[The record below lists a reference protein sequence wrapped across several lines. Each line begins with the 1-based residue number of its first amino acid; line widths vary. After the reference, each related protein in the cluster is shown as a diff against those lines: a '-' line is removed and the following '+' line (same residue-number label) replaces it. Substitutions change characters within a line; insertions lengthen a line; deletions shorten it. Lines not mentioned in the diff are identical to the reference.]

1 MILPRMYRIRQKLD
15 PPVVA
20 DVAAAVRAEIARLDL
35 QTRLKGGGR
44 VAVTGGSRGV
54 ANIAT
59 ILRATCDSL
68 KALGAKPFIVPAMG
82 SHGGATPEGQ
92 LQVLARYG
100 VTPEHMGVPILSSM
114 ETVEIGR
121 MSWGLPVLMDRYAYE
136 ADYIVLVNRV
146 KPHTNFRCHV
156 ESGLMKMLVIG
167 LGKHQG
173 ALLAHR
179 AAVDIGL
186 DRMVPEVG
194 RFSLSRLPILFG
206 LGTVENVRHQT
217 ARVQAM
223 LPEVLEE
230 TEARLLQEA
239 WHLLGRIPF
248 DFLHLLIV
256 DEMGKDISGTGMDP
270 NVIGRMYFFPNEE
283 PKSPRYIRILVRD
296 LTPTTAGNAVGM
308 GLADF
313 ATRRLAGKVNFQYTY
328 TNALTGLS
336 PMRSKLPI
344 IFETDREAIEGALKT
359 IGLTEPPDAKVARI
373 RNTLDLEYLHASEV
387 LLPGIRERS
396 DLEVLDGP
404 WEWQFSESGDLVDA
418 SSPIAVEG
426 GGMREAT
433 LLEDIPEPAGGG

>member
-1 MILPRMYRIRQKLD
+1 MYRIRQKLD

-20 DVAAAVRAEIARLDL
+20 DVAAAVRAEIGKLDL
-35 QTRLKGGGR
+35 RGRLKPGGR

-59 ILRATCDSL
+59 ILRAACDSL
-68 KALGAKPFIVPAMG
+68 KSLGANPFIVPSMG
-82 SHGGATPEGQ
+82 SHGGATAEGQ
-92 LQVLARYG
+92 IQVLARYG
-100 VTPEHMGVPILSSM
+100 VTPESMGVPILSSM

-121 MSWGLPVLMDRYAYE
+121 MSWGLPVLVDRHAFQ
-136 ADYIVLVNRV
+136 ADHIVLVNRV

-194 RFSLSRLPILFG
+194 RYSLSKLRILFG
-206 LGTVENVRHQT
+206 LGTVENARHQT

-256 DEMGKDISGTGMDP
+256 DEMGKDVSGTGMDP

-283 PKSPRYIRILVRD
+283 PKSPRYVRILVRD

-313 ATRRLAGKVNFQYTY
+313 ATRRLASKVNFQYTH

-336 PMRSKLPI
+336 PMRSKMPI
-344 IFETDREAIEGALKT
+344 IFETDREAIQGALLT
-359 IGLTEPPDAKVARI
+359 IGLTNPPDAKVARI
-373 RNTLDLEYLHASEV
+373 RNTLALEYLQASEA
-387 LLPGIRERS
+387 LLPEIAQRP
-396 DLEVLDGP
+396 DLEVVDGP
-404 WEWQFSESGDLVDA
+404 HDFRFTTAGELVDD
-418 SSPIAVEG
+418 PP
-426 GGMREAT
+426 
-433 LLEDIPEPAGGG
+433 LLFGHESLHLNGE

>member
-1 MILPRMYRIRQKLD
+1 MTLPKMYRIRQKLD
-15 PPVVA
+15 PPTVT
-20 DVAAAVRAEIARLDL
+20 DVAAAVRGEIAKLDL
-35 QTRLKGGGR
+35 RGRLKPGGR

-82 SHGGATPEGQ
+82 SHGGATVEGQ
-92 LQVLARYG
+92 VQVLSRYG
-100 VTPEHMGVPILSSM
+100 VTPESMGVPIQASM

-121 MSWGLPVLMDRYAYE
+121 MSWGLPVLMDRHAYE
-136 ADYIVLVNRV
+136 ADHIVLVNRV

-186 DRMVPEVG
+186 DRMIPETG
-194 RFSLSRLPILFG
+194 RYSLSRLSILFG
-206 LGTVENVRHQT
+206 LGAVENARHQT

-230 TEARLLQEA
+230 TEARLLREA

-256 DEMGKDISGTGMDP
+256 DEIGKDVSGTGMDP

-283 PKSPRYIRILVRD
+283 PKSPRYVRILARD

-313 ATRRLAGKVNFQYTY
+313 GTRRLANKVNFHSTY
-328 TNALTGLS
+328 TNSLTGLS

-344 IFETDREAIEGALKT
+344 IFETDREAIQGALKT
-359 IGLTEPPDAKVARI
+359 VGLTEPPDAKVARI
-373 RNTLDLEYLHASEV
+373 RNTLALEYLQASEA
-387 LLPGIRERS
+387 LLPEIEGRP

-404 WEWQFSESGDLVDA
+404 FEFQFSEAGDLVDRA
-418 SSPIAVEG
+418 PLPLGERSPG
-426 GGMREAT
+426 PPG
-433 LLEDIPEPAGGG
+433 D

>member
-1 MILPRMYRIRQKLD
+1 MTLPKMYRIRQKLD
-15 PPVVA
+15 PSTVT
-20 DVAAAVRAEIARLDL
+20 DVAAAVRGEIAKLDL
-35 QTRLKGGGR
+35 RGRLKPGGR

-68 KALGAKPFIVPAMG
+68 KALGAEPFIVPAMG
-82 SHGGATPEGQ
+82 SHGGATAEGQ
-92 LQVLARYG
+92 VAVLTRYG
-100 VTPEHMGVPILSSM
+100 VTPESMEVPIQSSM

-121 MSWGLPVLMDRYAYE
+121 MSWGLPVLVDRHAFE
-136 ADYIVLVNRV
+136 ADHIVLVNRV

-186 DRMVPEVG
+186 DRMIPEAG
-194 RFSLSRLPILFG
+194 RYSLSRLPILFG
-206 LGTVENVRHQT
+206 LGAVENARHQT

-230 TEARLLQEA
+230 TEARLLREA

-256 DEMGKDISGTGMDP
+256 DEIGKDVSGTGMDP

-283 PKSPRYIRILVRD
+283 PKSPRYVRILVRD

-313 ATRRLAGKVNFQYTY
+313 GTRRLANKVNFHYTY

-344 IFETDREAIEGALKT
+344 IFETDREAIQGALKT

-373 RNTLDLEYLHASEV
+373 RNTLALEYLQASEA
-387 LLPGIRERS
+387 LLPEIKGRS
-396 DLEVLDGP
+396 DLEIVDGP
-404 WEWQFSESGDLVDA
+404 WEFRFSETGDLVDEV
-418 SSPIAVEG
+418 PLFPPELLPDHEG
-426 GGMREAT
+426 
-433 LLEDIPEPAGGG
+433 D